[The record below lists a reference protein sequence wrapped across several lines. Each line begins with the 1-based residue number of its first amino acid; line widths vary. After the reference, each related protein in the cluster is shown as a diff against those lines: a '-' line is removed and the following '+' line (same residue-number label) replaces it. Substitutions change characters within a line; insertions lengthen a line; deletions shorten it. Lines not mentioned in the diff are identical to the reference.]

1 MLDSIKTRLTEIKDN
16 FSDIQTK
23 LSMPDVIN
31 DQKQYASLSK
41 EYSNLKPIV
50 EKFEEYIQCES
61 NISSAEDV
69 LNESDTDLAELAKEE
84 IKENNERISEI
95 EIELKNLLIPV
106 DENDDKNVF
115 VEVRAGT
122 GGDEAALFVV
132 DLYRMYLRLAER
144 NRWKSDLISSRES
157 EQGGFKE
164 VVIKISGENVYK
176 KLKFE
181 SGIHRVQRVP
191 STESQGRIHTS
202 ACSVA
207 VLAEIED
214 VEEVEIDKSEIRTD
228 TFRASG
234 AGGQHVNK
242 TDSAVRLT
250 HIPTGIVVECQDDR
264 SQHKNKAKALTLL
277 GAKLKAMAEEEL
289 TQEQA
294 EKRKNMVGSG
304 DRSEKIRTYNFPQSR
319 ITDHRIEFSVHNLDG
334 FLDGEM
340 EIMISTLLEENQAR
354 LLSQLEENLKK

>member
-50 EKFEEYIQCES
+50 EKFDEYIQCES
-61 NISSAEDV
+61 NISSAEEV
-69 LNESDTDLAELAKEE
+69 LNESDIDLAELAKEE

-122 GGDEAALFVV
+122 GGDEAALFVG

-191 STESQGRIHTS
+191 TTESQGRIHTS

-207 VLAEIED
+207 ILAEIED

-354 LLSQLEENLKK
+354 LLSNLEKTLS

>member
-41 EYSNLKPIV
+41 EYSDLKPIV

-61 NISSAEDV
+61 NISSAEEV
-69 LNESDTDLAELAKEE
+69 LNESDIDLAELAKEE

-122 GGDEAALFVV
+122 GGDEAALFVG

-264 SQHKNKAKALTLL
+264 SQHKNKAKALNLL
-277 GAKLKAMAEEEL
+277 GAKLKAMAEQEL

-354 LLSQLEENLKK
+354 LLSNLEKTFS

>member
-61 NISSAEDV
+61 NISSAEEV
-69 LNESDTDLAELAKEE
+69 LNESDIDLAELAKEE

-122 GGDEAALFVV
+122 GGDEAALFVG

-289 TQEQA
+289 SQEQA

-354 LLSQLEENLKK
+354 LLSNLEKTCS

>member
-23 LSMPDVIN
+23 LSIPDVIN

-61 NISSAEDV
+61 NISSAEEV
-69 LNESDTDLAELAKEE
+69 LNESDMDLAELAKEE

-122 GGDEAALFVV
+122 GGDEAALFVG

-289 TQEQA
+289 SQEQA

-354 LLSQLEENLKK
+354 LLSNLEKTFS

>member
-16 FSDIQTK
+16 FSDIQSK

-31 DQKQYASLSK
+31 DQKQYAFLSK

-61 NISSAEDV
+61 NISSAEEV
-69 LNESDTDLAELAKEE
+69 LNESDIDLTELAKEE

-122 GGDEAALFVV
+122 GGDEAALFVG

-144 NRWKSDLISSRES
+144 NRWKSELISSRES

-289 TQEQA
+289 SQEQA

-354 LLSQLEENLKK
+354 LLSNLEKTLS

>member
-61 NISSAEDV
+61 NISSAEEV
-69 LNESDTDLAELAKEE
+69 LNETDIDLAELAKEE

-122 GGDEAALFVV
+122 GGDEAALFVG

-354 LLSQLEENLKK
+354 LLSNLEKTFS

>member
-61 NISSAEDV
+61 NISSAEEV

-95 EIELKNLLIPV
+95 EIELKNLLITV

-122 GGDEAALFVV
+122 GGDEAALFVG

-277 GAKLKAMAEEEL
+277 GAKLKAMAEQEL

-354 LLSQLEENLKK
+354 LLSNLEKTFS

>member
-16 FSDIQTK
+16 FSDIQIK

-31 DQKQYASLSK
+31 DQKKYASLSK

-61 NISSAEDV
+61 NISSAEEV
-69 LNESDTDLAELAKEE
+69 LNESDIDLAELAKEE
-84 IKENNERISEI
+84 IKESNERISEI

-122 GGDEAALFVV
+122 GGDEAALFVG
-132 DLYRMYLRLAER
+132 DLYKMYIRLAER
-144 NRWKSDLISSRES
+144 NRWKSELISSRES

-164 VVIKISGENVYK
+164 VVIKITGENVYK

-340 EIMISTLLEENQAR
+340 EIMISTLLEENQTR
-354 LLSQLEENLKK
+354 LLSNLEKAFS

>member
-61 NISSAEDV
+61 NISSAEEV
-69 LNESDTDLAELAKEE
+69 LNESDIDLAELAKEE

-122 GGDEAALFVV
+122 GGDEAALFVG

-340 EIMISTLLEENQAR
+340 EILISTLLEENQAR
-354 LLSQLEENLKK
+354 LLSNLEKTLS

>member
-41 EYSNLKPIV
+41 EYSDLKPIV

-61 NISSAEDV
+61 NISSAEEV
-69 LNESDTDLAELAKEE
+69 LNESDIDLAELAKEG

-122 GGDEAALFVV
+122 GGDEAALFVG

-354 LLSQLEENLKK
+354 LLSNLEKTFS

>member
-61 NISSAEDV
+61 NISSAEEV

-84 IKENNERISEI
+84 IKENNQRISEI

-122 GGDEAALFVV
+122 GGDEAALFVG

-277 GAKLKAMAEEEL
+277 GAKLKAMAEQEL

-354 LLSQLEENLKK
+354 LLSNLEKTFS

>member
-61 NISSAEDV
+61 NISSAEEV
-69 LNESDTDLAELAKEE
+69 LNESDIDLAELAKEE

-122 GGDEAALFVV
+122 GGDEAALFVG

-202 ACSVA
+202 AFSVA
-207 VLAEIED
+207 VLAEIEE

-289 TQEQA
+289 SQEQA

-334 FLDGEM
+334 FMDGEM

-354 LLSQLEENLKK
+354 LLSNLEKTFS

>member
-50 EKFEEYIQCES
+50 EKFDEYIQCES
-61 NISSAEDV
+61 NISSAEEV
-69 LNESDTDLAELAKEE
+69 LNESDIDLAELAKEE

-95 EIELKNLLIPV
+95 EVELKNLLIPV

-122 GGDEAALFVV
+122 GGDEAALFVG

-250 HIPTGIVVECQDDR
+250 HTPTGIVVECQDDR

-354 LLSQLEENLKK
+354 LLSNLEKTLS

>member
-61 NISSAEDV
+61 NISSAEEV
-69 LNESDTDLAELAKEE
+69 LNESDIDLAELAKEE

-122 GGDEAALFVV
+122 GGDEAALFVG

-181 SGIHRVQRVP
+181 SGLHRVQRVP

-202 ACSVA
+202 AWSVA

-354 LLSQLEENLKK
+354 LLSNLEKTFS

>member
-61 NISSAEDV
+61 NISSAEEV
-69 LNESDTDLAELAKEE
+69 LNESDIDLAELAKEE

-122 GGDEAALFVV
+122 GGDEAALFVG

-289 TQEQA
+289 SQEQA

-340 EIMISTLLEENQAR
+340 EIMISTLLEEKQAR
-354 LLSQLEENLKK
+354 LLSNLEKTFS

>member
-61 NISSAEDV
+61 NISSAEEV
-69 LNESDTDLAELAKEE
+69 LNESDIDLAELAKEE

-122 GGDEAALFVV
+122 GGDEAALFVG

-234 AGGQHVNK
+234 AGGQHVSK

-354 LLSQLEENLKK
+354 LLSNLEKTFS

>member
-31 DQKQYASLSK
+31 DQNQYASLSK

-61 NISSAEDV
+61 NISSAEEV
-69 LNESDTDLAELAKEE
+69 LNESDIDLAELAKEE

-122 GGDEAALFVV
+122 GGDEAALFVG

-242 TDSAVRLT
+242 TDSAVGLT

-277 GAKLKAMAEEEL
+277 GAKLKAMAEQEL

-354 LLSQLEENLKK
+354 LLSNLEKTFS

>member
-61 NISSAEDV
+61 NISSAEEV
-69 LNESDTDLAELAKEE
+69 LNESDIDLAELAKEE

-122 GGDEAALFVV
+122 GGDEAALFVG

-164 VVIKISGENVYK
+164 VVIKISGDNVYK

-277 GAKLKAMAEEEL
+277 GAKLKAMAEQEL

-354 LLSQLEENLKK
+354 LLSNLEKTLS

>member
-50 EKFEEYIQCES
+50 EKFEEFIQCES
-61 NISSAEDV
+61 NISSAEEV
-69 LNESDTDLAELAKEE
+69 LNESDIDLAELAKEE

-122 GGDEAALFVV
+122 GGDEAALFVG

-277 GAKLKAMAEEEL
+277 GAKLKAMAEQEL

-354 LLSQLEENLKK
+354 LLSNLEKTFS

>member
-31 DQKQYASLSK
+31 DQNQYASLSK

-61 NISSAEDV
+61 NISSAEEV
-69 LNESDTDLAELAKEE
+69 LNESDMDLAELAKEE

-122 GGDEAALFVV
+122 GGDEAALFVG

-289 TQEQA
+289 SQEQA

-354 LLSQLEENLKK
+354 LLSNLEKTFS

>member
-61 NISSAEDV
+61 NISSAEEV
-69 LNESDTDLAELAKEE
+69 LNESDIDLAELAKEE

-122 GGDEAALFVV
+122 GGDEAALFVG

-304 DRSEKIRTYNFPQSR
+304 DRSEKIRTYNFPKSR

-354 LLSQLEENLKK
+354 LLSNLEKTFS

>member
-61 NISSAEDV
+61 NISSAEEV
-69 LNESDTDLAELAKEE
+69 LNESDIDLAELAKEE

-122 GGDEAALFVV
+122 GGDEAALFVG

-191 STESQGRIHTS
+191 TTESQGRIHTS

-207 VLAEIED
+207 ILAEIED

-277 GAKLKAMAEEEL
+277 GAKLRAMAEEEL

-354 LLSQLEENLKK
+354 LLSNLEKTLS

>member
-61 NISSAEDV
+61 NISSAEEV
-69 LNESDTDLAELAKEE
+69 LNESDIDLAELAKEE

-122 GGDEAALFVV
+122 GGDEAALFVG

-264 SQHKNKAKALTLL
+264 SQHKNKAKAFTLL

-354 LLSQLEENLKK
+354 LLSNLEKTFS

>member
-61 NISSAEDV
+61 NISSAEEV
-69 LNESDTDLAELAKEE
+69 LNESDIDLAELAKEE

-122 GGDEAALFVV
+122 GGDEAALFVG

-214 VEEVEIDKSEIRTD
+214 VAEVEIDKSEIRTD

-277 GAKLKAMAEEEL
+277 GAKLKAMAEQEL

-354 LLSQLEENLKK
+354 LLSNLEKTFS

>member
-61 NISSAEDV
+61 NISSAEEV
-69 LNESDTDLAELAKEE
+69 LNESDIDLAELAKEE

-122 GGDEAALFVV
+122 GGDEAALFVG

-250 HIPTGIVVECQDDR
+250 HTPTGIVVECQDDR

-354 LLSQLEENLKK
+354 LLSNLEKTFS

>member
-61 NISSAEDV
+61 NISSAEEV
-69 LNESDTDLAELAKEE
+69 LNESDIDLAELAKEE

-95 EIELKNLLIPV
+95 EIELKHLLIPV

-122 GGDEAALFVV
+122 GGDEAALFVG

-289 TQEQA
+289 SQEQA

-354 LLSQLEENLKK
+354 LLSNLEKTFS

>member
-50 EKFEEYIQCES
+50 EKFEEYIQCER
-61 NISSAEDV
+61 NISSAEEV
-69 LNESDTDLAELAKEE
+69 LNESDMDLAELAKEE

-122 GGDEAALFVV
+122 GGDEAALFVG

-144 NRWKSDLISSRES
+144 NRWKSELISSRES

-277 GAKLKAMAEEEL
+277 GAKLKAMAEQEL

-354 LLSQLEENLKK
+354 LLSNLEKTFS

>member
-61 NISSAEDV
+61 NISSAEEV
-69 LNESDTDLAELAKEE
+69 LNESDIDLAELAKEE

-122 GGDEAALFVV
+122 GGDEAALFVG

-277 GAKLKAMAEEEL
+277 GAKLKAMAEQEL

-340 EIMISTLLEENQAR
+340 EIMISTLLEENQAS
-354 LLSQLEENLKK
+354 LLSNLEKTFS

>member
-61 NISSAEDV
+61 NISSAEEV
-69 LNESDTDLAELAKEE
+69 LNESDMDLAELAKEE

-122 GGDEAALFVV
+122 GGDEAALFVG

-354 LLSQLEENLKK
+354 LLSNLEKTLS

>member
-1 MLDSIKTRLTEIKDN
+1 MCIRDRIKDN

-61 NISSAEDV
+61 NISSAEEV
-69 LNESDTDLAELAKEE
+69 LNDSDIDLAELAKEE

-122 GGDEAALFVV
+122 GGDEAALFVG

-191 STESQGRIHTS
+191 TTESQGRIHTS

-207 VLAEIED
+207 ILAEIED

-277 GAKLKAMAEEEL
+277 SAKLKAMAEEEL

-354 LLSQLEENLKK
+354 LLSNLEKTLS

>member
-61 NISSAEDV
+61 NISSAEEV
-69 LNESDTDLAELAKEE
+69 LNESDLDLAELAKEE

-122 GGDEAALFVV
+122 GGDEAALFVG

-164 VVIKISGENVYK
+164 VVVKISGENVYK

-289 TQEQA
+289 SQEQA

-354 LLSQLEENLKK
+354 LLSNLEKTLS

>member
-1 MLDSIKTRLTEIKDN
+1 MCIRDR
-16 FSDIQTK
+16 SDI
-23 LSMPDVIN
+23 
-31 DQKQYASLSK
+31 
-41 EYSNLKPIV
+41 
-50 EKFEEYIQCES
+50 
-61 NISSAEDV
+61 
-69 LNESDTDLAELAKEE
+69 DLAELAKEE

-122 GGDEAALFVV
+122 GGDEAALFVG

-191 STESQGRIHTS
+191 TTESQGRIHTS

-207 VLAEIED
+207 ILPEIED

-354 LLSQLEENLKK
+354 LLSNLEKTLS

>member
-1 MLDSIKTRLTEIKDN
+1 MVLEHFK
-16 FSDIQTK
+16 
-23 LSMPDVIN
+23 
-31 DQKQYASLSK
+31 
-41 EYSNLKPIV
+41 
-50 EKFEEYIQCES
+50 
-61 NISSAEDV
+61 SAEFNCKRCGKHFKTIKSKNMHEKTIKCTKINHTNT
-69 LNESDTDLAELAKEE
+69 LPNGRKIPSDHKSLFKCAKIDSKVKNVKIKGAK

-122 GGDEAALFVV
+122 GGDEAALFVG

-277 GAKLKAMAEEEL
+277 GAKLKAMAEQEL

-354 LLSQLEENLKK
+354 LLSNLEKTFS

>member
-61 NISSAEDV
+61 NISSAEEV
-69 LNESDTDLAELAKEE
+69 LNESDVDLAELAKEE

-122 GGDEAALFVV
+122 GGDEAALFVG

-289 TQEQA
+289 TQDQA

-354 LLSQLEENLKK
+354 LLSNLEKTLS

>member
-61 NISSAEDV
+61 NISSAEEV
-69 LNESDTDLAELAKEE
+69 LNESDIDLAELAKEE

-122 GGDEAALFVV
+122 GGDEAALFVG

-277 GAKLKAMAEEEL
+277 GAKLKAKAEEEL
-289 TQEQA
+289 SQEQA

-354 LLSQLEENLKK
+354 LLSNLEKTFS

>member
-61 NISSAEDV
+61 NISSAEEV
-69 LNESDTDLAELAKEE
+69 LNESDIDLAELAKEE
-84 IKENNERISEI
+84 IKENNERISQI

-122 GGDEAALFVV
+122 GGDEAALFVG

-354 LLSQLEENLKK
+354 LLSNLEKTFS

>member
-16 FSDIQTK
+16 FSDIQNK

-61 NISSAEDV
+61 NISSAEEV
-69 LNESDTDLAELAKEE
+69 LNESDIDLAELAKEE

-122 GGDEAALFVV
+122 GGDEAALFVG

-277 GAKLKAMAEEEL
+277 GAKLKAMAEQEL

-354 LLSQLEENLKK
+354 LLSNLEKTFS

>member
-31 DQKQYASLSK
+31 DQKQYAFLSK

-61 NISSAEDV
+61 NISSAEEV
-69 LNESDTDLAELAKEE
+69 LNESDIDLTDLAKEE

-122 GGDEAALFVV
+122 GGDEAALFVG

-144 NRWKSDLISSRES
+144 NRWKSELISSRES

-289 TQEQA
+289 SQEQA

-354 LLSQLEENLKK
+354 LLSNLEKTLS

>member
-61 NISSAEDV
+61 NISSAEEV
-69 LNESDTDLAELAKEE
+69 LNESDIDLAELAKEE

-106 DENDDKNVF
+106 DENDDKTVF
-115 VEVRAGT
+115 AEVRAGT
-122 GGDEAALFVV
+122 GGDEAALFVG

-277 GAKLKAMAEEEL
+277 GAKLKAMAEQEL

-354 LLSQLEENLKK
+354 LLSNLEKTFS